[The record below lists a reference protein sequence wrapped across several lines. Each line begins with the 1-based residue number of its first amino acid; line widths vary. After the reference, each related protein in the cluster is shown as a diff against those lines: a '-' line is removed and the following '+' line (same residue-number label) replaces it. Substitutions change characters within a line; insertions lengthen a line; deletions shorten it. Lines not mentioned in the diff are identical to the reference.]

1 MNVCVFLLQT
11 VLMAALSL
19 TMCRADISL
28 TQAGY
33 NYRIQ
38 QQQLQQQL
46 QQPPVVAH
54 LLNQQLQQQQ
64 QVQQS
69 SHPVLPPLPLPYLPP
84 GGGHFPSHSQSQS
97 SRPVSGGV
105 FPMPTGFPV
114 NFQTA
119 PVQHQRRA
127 RPRVRIPKRP
137 IVTKNFFIHSA
148 PEESEDEVQDEL
160 NQLAQQPRNH
170 YNVLF
175 VKTPAQTNR
184 AAALNLAKTLKQE
197 KTVVYVLAKKTSA
210 ADLQDA
216 IAEAPQHI
224 NKPEVFFI
232 KYRTPEEALNAQRQI
247 QSQYDTL
254 GGSSTITGEG
264 VAPITSVVGSLDP
277 QEEEEEEQQQQQ
289 VQQQQVQQH
298 SEGHFVDNGSG
309 NSIVNGNS
317 IGNHYLPA
325 NQF

>member
-1 MNVCVFLLQT
+1 FSTFQT
-11 VLMAALSL
+11 VLMAATCASLS
-19 TMCRADISL
+19 RADISL

-38 QQQLQQQL
+38 QQQLQQQ
-46 QQPPVVAH
+46 PPVVAH
-54 LLNQQLQQQQ
+54 LLNQQLQQAQQ
-64 QVQQS
+64 QQQQLHS

-84 GGGHFPSHSQSQS
+84 SGQYHHQQPAQPVA
-97 SRPVSGGV
+97 RPTTGS

-119 PVQHQRRA
+119 PIQQQRRA

-184 AAALNLAKTLKQE
+184 AAALNLAKSLKQE

-254 GGSSTITGEG
+254 GGSSTITDEG

-277 QEEEEEEQQQQQ
+277 QEEDEEEQTQQQQ
-289 VQQQQVQQH
+289 P
-298 SEGHFVDNGSG
+298 SEGQFVENGAGNGSG
-309 NSIVNGNS
+309 GP